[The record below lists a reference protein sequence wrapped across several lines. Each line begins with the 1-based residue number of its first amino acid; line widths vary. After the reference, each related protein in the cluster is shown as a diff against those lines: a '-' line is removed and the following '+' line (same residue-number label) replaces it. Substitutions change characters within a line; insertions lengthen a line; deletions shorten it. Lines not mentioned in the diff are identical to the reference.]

1 MVLKTSAL
9 DFALGYGN
17 SLFMAKLWQQAES
30 LPLLQTPP
38 LQKNSFSLEPMH
50 TSCAVSMRSVM
61 KKKKKKVIYVLIL
74 IKVISEVPNQ
84 KAVEGD
90 QSFYPILFV

>member
-1 MVLKTSAL
+1 
-9 DFALGYGN
+9 
-17 SLFMAKLWQQAES
+17 MAKLWQQAES

-38 LQKNSFSLEPMH
+38 LQKNSFSLEPMR

-61 KKKKKKVIYVLIL
+61 KKKKKVIYVLIL

>member
-1 MVLKTSAL
+1 MGTVFSWLSL
-9 DFALGYGN
+9 N
-17 SLFMAKLWQQAES
+17 SRQKAFPSFLS
-30 LPLLQTPP
+30 P